1 MKRTAALATLVLLL
15 VAPAVAQ
22 ARAGQVDTHF
32 GRRGSQ
38 TLGARGGDA
47 VGGAILSLGNG
58 RVLAGGAA
66 AGRLVVVRLHASTGK
81 LDNGFGTRG
90 QFAPQLPGSSLD
102 GVQSLATFRDGRI
115 VAAAT
120 IDTGG
125 VTRLVAVKLLPNGD
139 VDPSFGGGLGYVI
152 TGPAG
157 SQLGGMAMDT
167 NGNIV
172 LAGSR
177 GGGAGEVPLVMRLA
191 PDGTPDGTFGAGG
204 TVDGAPLGLAGRAT
218 AVLARPDGT
227 VVFTVG
233 ATPGHSGSSAFTVVR
248 LLANGAAD
256 PGFNGTGIST
266 VAFGTPQVGD
276 GLGAGALHIGPSGT
290 LLVGGT
296 VLSAGGSQQALVE
309 RLHANGTLDKR
320 FGTRGFARI
329 ARAGRNLRVT
339 SLSRDDVGRILIAGT
354 ARAPGSLVARLHP
367 SGRRDTHFGTH
378 GVTFPALGRPGRSTP
393 IYTELRAVDAV
404 GTHAIVAGL
413 AAAPGPL
420 VRSPTGTAYTG
431 RFSLTVS
438 RLR

>member
-1 MKRTAALATLVLLL
+1 MKRTVALASLALLL
-15 VAPAVAQ
+15 GAPAAAQ
-22 ARAGQVDTHF
+22 ARAGQADRHF
-32 GRRGSQ
+32 ARRGTQ
-38 TLGARGGDA
+38 TLGAKGGDA
-47 VGGAILSLGNG
+47 VGGAVLSLGNG
-58 RVLAGGAA
+58 RLLAGGVA
-66 AGRLVVVRLHASTGK
+66 AGKLVVIRLHATSGK
-81 LDNGFGTRG
+81 LDNGFGAHG
-90 QFAPQLPGSSLD
+90 QFAPQLPGTSLD

-115 VAAAT
+115 VAAGT
-120 IDTGG
+120 IDSGG
-125 VTRLVAVKLLPNGD
+125 VTRFVAVKLLPNGD

-157 SQLGGMAMDT
+157 AQLGGMAMDAD
-167 NGNIV
+167 GNVV

-177 GGGAGEVPLVMRLA
+177 PGEVPLVMRLL
-191 PDGTPDGTFGAGG
+191 PDGTPDTAFGSGG

-248 LLANGAAD
+248 LLTSGAPD

-266 VAFGTPQVGD
+266 VAFGTPTAGD

-296 VLSAGGSQQALVE
+296 VLSAGGSQQALVM
-309 RLHANGTLDKR
+309 RLRGNGTLDKR
-320 FGTRGFARI
+320 FGTHGFARI

-339 SLSRDDVGRILIAGT
+339 SLSRDAAGRILIAGT

-367 SGRRDTHFGTH
+367 SGRRDTHFGTR
-378 GVTFPALGRPGRSTP
+378 GVTFPVLGRPGRATP
-393 IYTELRAVDAV
+393 VYTELRAVDAI
-404 GTHAIVAGL
+404 GTHAVLAGL

-420 VRSPTGTAYTG
+420 IRGTSGTAYTG

>member
-1 MKRTAALATLVLLL
+1 MKRTVALAGLALLL
-15 VAPAVAQ
+15 GAPAAAQ
-22 ARAGQVDTHF
+22 ARAGQADRHF
-32 GRRGSQ
+32 ARRGTQ
-38 TLGARGGDA
+38 TRGAKGGDA
-47 VGGAILSLGNG
+47 VGGAVLSLGNG
-58 RVLAGGAA
+58 RLLAGGAA
-66 AGRLVVVRLHASTGK
+66 AGRLVVVRLHATTGK
-81 LDNGFGTRG
+81 LDNGFGAHG
-90 QFAPQLPGSSLD
+90 QFAPQLPGTSLD

-115 VAAAT
+115 VAAGT
-120 IDTGG
+120 LDSGG
-125 VTRLVAVKLLPNGD
+125 VTRFVAVKLLPNGD

-157 SQLGGMAMDT
+157 AQLGGMAMDA
-167 NGNIV
+167 NGNVV

-177 GGGAGEVPLVMRLA
+177 SGEVPIIMRLL
-191 PDGTPDGTFGAGG
+191 PDGTPDTTFGSGG
-204 TVDGAPLGLAGRAT
+204 TVDGASLGLAGRAT

-248 LLANGAAD
+248 LLTSGAPD
-256 PGFNGTGIST
+256 PGFNGGGIST
-266 VAFGTPQVGD
+266 ATFGTATTGD

-296 VLSAGGSQQALVE
+296 VLSAGGSQQALVM
-309 RLHANGTLDKR
+309 RLLSNGRLDTR

-339 SLSRDDVGRILIAGT
+339 SLSRDSAGRILIAGT

-367 SGRRDTHFGTH
+367 SGRRDTHFGTR
-378 GVTFPALGRPGRSTP
+378 GVTFPALGRPGRAAP
-393 IYTELRAVDAV
+393 VYTEFRAVDAV
-404 GTHAIVAGL
+404 GTHAVLAGL

-420 VRSPTGTAYTG
+420 IRSTSGTAYAG